1 MPSKF
6 LSDLSI
12 TCAIDGNFGNV
23 SPGVLFSKVAYQRK
37 RCNSFNNCI
46 QDFIYSIWFEGSWIE
61 TFFHFFS
68 EEIGSRI
75 GQNKTQATDC
85 RLSLKC
91 RLGPELS
98 HRLIRNIFSI
108 HDPILATKKLNLNGI

>member
-1 MPSKF
+1 MRLTEILETFPRVFCFRKSRINENGVI
-6 LSDLSI
+6 LSTIVYKISF
-12 TCAIDGNFGNV
+12 TVYG
-23 SPGVLFSKVAYQRK
+23 SKVP
-37 RCNSFNNCI
+37 
-46 QDFIYSIWFEGSWIE
+46 GSE
-61 TFFHFFS
+61 LPHFFS

-75 GQNKTQATDC
+75 GQNKTQATAC

-108 HDPILATKKLNLNGI
+108 HDPILATKK